1 MGRISKVFVLFLTL
15 IIVMSGLTLLTVKPA
30 NAQIEVTTPIIP
42 AFNVTFQTYSEYI
55 PPIYGVDPSTG
66 KAVMTKAG
74 YTQLDQWVDVNIGG
88 QPFVRY
94 NNSAGQLISLNYEI
108 RWKGNHDTSWQTV
121 PQGIHFGDAA
131 DPWASQAIG
140 CLISVGF
147 KGISSGGGAE
157 GYMALLDPNA
167 TQIDFQVEA
176 MIGYYNSNDAFVGQ
190 SSGWSNTQTLQVQ
203 VVPNP
208 TPTPTL
214 TATSTPTVPE
224 FSWLAVVP
232 LFVSLLCIAILL
244 KRQVARHSQ
253 PSLRI

>member
-1 MGRISKVFVLFLTL
+1 MGRISKTFVLFLTF
-15 IIVMSGLTLLTVKPA
+15 IVVMSGLTLLTVKPA

-55 PPIYGVDPSTG
+55 PPIYGVDPSSG

-74 YTQLDQWVDVNIGG
+74 YTQLDQWVNVNIGG

-94 NNSAGQLISLNYEI
+94 NNSAGQLISLYYEV

-121 PQGIHFGDAA
+121 PQSIHFEDAA
-131 DPWASQAIG
+131 DSLASQAIG
-140 CLISVGF
+140 CLISIGF
-147 KGISSGGGAE
+147 KGVNSGGGAE
-157 GYMALLDPNA
+157 GYMALLDPTA

-190 SSGWSNTQTLQVQ
+190 SSGWSNTQTHQVQ

-208 TPTPTL
+208 TPTPILTL
-214 TATSTPTVPE
+214 TPTPSVPE
-224 FSWLAVVP
+224 FSWLTILP
-232 LFVSLLCIAILL
+232 ILL
-244 KRQVARHSQ
+244 TTTIALTIVRKKMVKKF
-253 PSLRI
+253 